1 MVFRGSLTTFSPN
14 FVNSVGKF
22 FLRDP
27 GNKQTDRQG
36 ADITSSAGV
45 IKLTTHNVRK
55 SSSSRSAVSASCDG
69 NETWWVEDLL
79 LLHVE
84 VVDDDADEQVER
96 EERAEHDEEDEVEIH
111 EHATFG
117 HRL

>member
-1 MVFRGSLTTFSPN
+1 MCGNRLAAGQRSLRHATEM
-14 FVNSVGKF
+14 K
-22 FLRDP
+22 RDE
-27 GNKQTDRQG
+27 
-36 ADITSSAGV
+36 
-45 IKLTTHNVRK
+45 L
-55 SSSSRSAVSASCDG
+55 
-69 NETWWVEDLL
+69 DLL